1 MSYLAALETSI
12 QLLHKYPQPNEHP
25 SPEDAQVIRVA
36 INTLSQ
42 RSSGNFSEDDE
53 GITEILRRLR
63 GLLSGIRQIP
73 NEILTVILAL
83 VLVGETYR
91 FPGLTDKHGVRNHAP
106 GVRLERV
113 CRLWRQILICN
124 LTPHIQVDE
133 LDRFAWRDACRLLER
148 EGASDTRKDLR
159 ITINGYPGQ
168 PRSRTL
174 HGLIEPY
181 APRLVNLALSS
192 SLRNLLAFLSLSP
205 GTLPVLRVLRLLC
218 FGARHDPEEREI
230 QPLDILAPK
239 LEEFVF
245 EHAGTGPCCC
255 REWGLALK
263 LKPCGVRRLSLPI
276 ADERR
281 DVVRLVKVLKES
293 TSLAS
298 CIVRTYPRTSPFLNP
313 IPSSN
318 DERAVMLSLGQLSL
332 AFAST
337 GEVSFFLSR
346 ISCPSLWELRWSYSY
361 RHSAAME
368 FFNSCK
374 PNLTILDMRHVRLA
388 SLQLRELLV
397 GRKTLE
403 KLVLDSVTGLDTGAL
418 DGLEGDE
425 ILPSLQRFKW
435 LNVDDEMIQTIA
447 NFITARCPGSPGRHG
462 CRTLGHVTLGI
473 MRRAADSV
481 LSEFRRTKDGWREL
495 GVRVS
500 FSGPMSQIYTT
511 PWVSRGHSN

>member
-1 MSYLAALETSI
+1 MSYLKALETSI
-12 QLLHKYPQPNEHP
+12 QLLHKYHQHNDSP
-25 SPEDAQVIRVA
+25 SPEDAQVIR
-36 INTLSQ
+36 

-53 GITEILRRLR
+53 GLTDILRRLR
-63 GLLSGIRQIP
+63 ALLSGIRQIP
-73 NEILTVILAL
+73 NEVLTMILAL

-113 CRLWRQILICN
+113 CRLWRQILICD

-148 EGASDTRKDLR
+148 EGARDTRKDLR

-174 HGLIEPY
+174 DGLIRPY
-181 APRLVNLALSS
+181 APRLVDLALSS
-192 SLRNLLAFLSLSP
+192 SLRNLLAFLSLPP
-205 GTLPVLRVLRLLC
+205 GTLPVLRLLRLLC
-218 FGARHDPEEREI
+218 FGARGNPEEREI

-245 EHAGTGPCCC
+245 EHAGTGPCGC
-255 REWGLALK
+255 REWGLALA
-263 LKPCGVRRLSLPI
+263 LKPCGVRRLNLPI

-368 FFNSCK
+368 FFNDCK
-374 PNLTILDMRHVRLA
+374 PNLTILDLRHVRLT

-403 KLVLDSVTGLDTGAL
+403 KLVLDSITGLNTHAL
-418 DGLEGDE
+418 DGLEGAE
-425 ILPSLQRFKW
+425 ILPRLQWFKW
-435 LNVDDEMIQTIA
+435 FNLDDGMLPTA
-447 NFITARCPGSPGRHG
+447 TTFISSRCPGSPGRRG
-462 CRTLGHVTLGI
+462 CNPLGGVTLGI
-473 MRRAADSV
+473 MHRPRDTV
-481 LSEFRRTKDGWREL
+481 LSEFRRTKDGWRD
-495 GVRVS
+495 
-500 FSGPMSQIYTT
+500 QIYTT
-511 PWVSRGHSN
+511 PRVSRGHSN

>member
-1 MSYLAALETSI
+1 MSYLAALETST
-12 QLLHKYPQPNEHP
+12 QLLHKYPQPNGHP
-25 SPEDAQVIRVA
+25 SPEDAQVIRVT

-42 RSSGNFSEDDE
+42 RSSGNFSEGDE
-53 GITEILRRLR
+53 GITDILRRLR
-63 GLLSGIRQIP
+63 ALLSGIRQIP
-73 NEILTVILAL
+73 NEILTVILEL

-133 LDRFAWRDACRLLER
+133 RDRFAWRDACRLLGR
-148 EGASDTRKDLR
+148 EGASDTRQDLR
-159 ITINGYPGQ
+159 ITINGYPGE
-168 PRSRTL
+168 PRSRAL
-174 HGLIEPY
+174 DGLIKPY
-181 APRLVNLALSS
+181 APRLVELALSS

-205 GTLPVLRVLRLLC
+205 GTLPVLRL
-218 FGARHDPEEREI
+218 EM
-230 QPLDILAPK
+230 QPLDILATK

-245 EHAGTGPCCC
+245 EHAGTGPCGC
-255 REWGLALK
+255 REWGLALA
-263 LKPCGVRRLSLPI
+263 LKPCGVRRLNLPI

-374 PNLTILDMRHVRLA
+374 PNLTILDLRHVRLA
-388 SLQLRELLV
+388 SLPLRELLV

-435 LNVDDEMIQTIA
+435 LNVDDEMIQTIT

-462 CRTLGHVTLGI
+462 CRTLGL
-473 MRRAADSV
+473 
-481 LSEFRRTKDGWREL
+481 TKDGWREL

-500 FSGPMSQIYTT
+500 FFGPMSQIYTT
-511 PWVSRGHSN
+511 P